1 MKQLVSRRNV
11 LAAMPVVA
19 GLVGLCHGEG
29 DDKTGFVTIV
39 ALPPLPDGLF
49 VDLGGGI
56 SGTLRHGSLFG
67 PLGLQEGQRTLT
79 VRRQPEDKTYALAM
93 KGGDKF
99 LLVLL
104 KDQKE
109 GILFK
114 RINLPKEVEGK
125 QVMRLPGT
133 GEAVWKLGK
142 EKLEVG
148 GKPVPT
154 KENLKVTTE
163 DGKTVVEYVA
173 SENGLYLLMPG
184 AAADSVA
191 VVMIP

>member
-1 MKQLVSRRNV
+1 MNHNVSRRSV
-11 LAAMPVVA
+11 LAALPVVA
-19 GLVGLCHGEG
+19 GLVGLSHGEG
-29 DDKTGFVTIV
+29 DDKTGFVSLLV
-39 ALPPLPDGLF
+39 LPPLPDGLF
-49 VDLGGGI
+49 ADLGGGI

-67 PLGLQEGQRTLT
+67 PLGLQEGQRTMT
-79 VRRQPEDKTYALAM
+79 SRRQPEDKTFALDI

-109 GILFK
+109 GIVFK

-125 QVMRLPGT
+125 QVLRLPGT

-142 EKLEVG
+142 EKLLVG
-148 GKPVPT
+148 GKPVSA
-154 KENLKVTTE
+154 KENLKITTE

-173 SENGLYLLMPG
+173 SENGLYLLLPG
-184 AAADSVA
+184 PAADSVA
-191 VVMIP
+191 VVMVP